1 MEAMSKAGRDMSLAA
16 LKRHDP
22 YISSIIDVT
31 GQVALYT
38 FNSKANEWVSEESGW
53 HLLHLKVCEKTDIEG
68 TLFVYT
74 RSASPYYVFT
84 IMNRLSMHNLVE
96 PVNKDLEFQPQ
107 EPFLLYR
114 NSSLSIYSIW
124 FYNKNDCL
132 RIAQLMKKVVQ
143 LETQRVQQGSPGRNS
158 PNKTNDCGEDRST
171 DILEMLSKAK
181 EEYERNHLGDS
192 SIVPSPSVQPNTVSV
207 DVFVMEVSDNVQQD
221 KHIHS
226 GPKHLTVEELFGTSL
241 SKEQPLLTYPNQEIK
256 DKPQHEALLRRQ
268 SLVQLNLSEQTAV
281 TKQSGRQPANPDDI
295 SNAHSLN
302 QQGISVTHAPVLQP
316 DINSVPSYIR
326 SSPVFNL
333 IPGSETTS
341 ASVLPSLNK
350 NDIQTVPQ
358 AVKCL
363 SPLMNH
369 PPSEQNQIPQNLISR
384 SSPYLSPRAVTST
397 GSTSSV
403 SFPNPDLLHRLKLIP
418 QHEQVQPQT
427 PSKPTIAPNFLPPVN
442 LVTPESFKESY
453 TKPVLNTM
461 TVAPLQTSQQNKEPD
476 VFPYVKS
483 SSKTQTVVTAPSSVL
498 LSPSVFQQSTIK
510 STESENQGSSV
521 SPLTLGV
528 AEGQP
533 TAPSTVLSRS
543 QLQET
548 LIHLIQND
556 PNFVNIIHEA
566 YLQITKNLGSI
577 KL

>member
-38 FNSKANEWVSEESGW
+38 FNSKANEW
-53 HLLHLKVCEKTDIEG
+53 EKTDIEG

-181 EEYERNHLGDS
+181 EEYER
-192 SIVPSPSVQPNTVSV
+192 
-207 DVFVMEVSDNVQQD
+207 
-221 KHIHS
+221 HIHS